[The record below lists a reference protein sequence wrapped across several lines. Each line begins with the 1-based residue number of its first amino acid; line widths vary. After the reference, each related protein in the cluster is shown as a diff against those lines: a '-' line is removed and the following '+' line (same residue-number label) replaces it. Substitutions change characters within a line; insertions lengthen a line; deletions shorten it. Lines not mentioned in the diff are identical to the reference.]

1 HPRPRN
7 VNLTRPVVA
16 GLDTNAARPPAS
28 GFAAA
33 AHHRARHR
41 QAEPRVGA
49 LPLLVDVG
57 VEDDLLVERD
67 RQPGAG
73 GDLAVE
79 LAGTPAAV
87 AEEDHAALRIV
98 GAGGGPAEIP
108 DQRAQG
114 RPGRGDAGGGGVS
127 PPPRPAPQP
136 TAPTA
141 AGPARPGGES
151 RPRRDAGPPRRP
163 GRSGG
168 ACRASGARA
177 G

>member
-79 LAGTPAAV
+79 LAGAPAAV
-87 AEEDHAALRIV
+87 TEEHHAALRV
-98 GAGGGPAEIP
+98 GGAGGARRAGRASRARRSARSAASDEVTRTRGPAAMAFSATGSSSN
-108 DQRAQG
+108 D
-114 RPGRGDAGGGGVS
+114 S
-127 PPPRPAPQP
+127 TQP
-136 TAPTA
+136 ELGCT
-141 AGPARPGGES
+141 
-151 RPRRDAGPPRRP
+151 GPPM
-163 GRSGG
+163 
-168 ACRASGARA
+168 
-177 G
+177 